1 MKSID
6 SAAVRNGQED
16 HEDVHVALPIV
27 SVRAFIEATRDS
39 GYKSTSAAIAELV
52 DNAIEAGANAISIN
66 AVETFVAGSREI
78 SISVLDNGSGMSR
91 DVLELAL
98 QFGGSTRFG
107 SRKGLG
113 RYGMGLPNGS
123 LSQARRVEVVSW
135 ERPEEVWM
143 SYLDV
148 DEIVSGEVTSIPRA
162 VKIAM
167 EVTGVEQA
175 SGTLVTLSRCDRLDF
190 KRVNRLV
197 SRLKLDLGRL
207 FRRSLGNGARISINS
222 EMLVP
227 IDPTFL
233 VQRDS
238 EQGAKPFGPPLEYS
252 VRFSDPDL
260 GEERTAMVK
269 VVFAELPLKE
279 WHGLSNEEK
288 NRRGIAKGAGVA
300 ILRGGREIDYGW
312 FFMGNKRRENYDDWW
327 RCEISFPPDLDDLF
341 GVTHTKQRIR
351 PNERLVALLSPDIER
366 IARDLNN
373 RVRKLYA
380 TIRAE
385 APRNRMLDNLSRKDV
400 LLEPPSP
407 SSRRTIQK
415 SARFRGSKAA
425 APGMSFKIEQV
436 RIDSRMFY
444 EPVRKG
450 FHLTLSLNENHPF
463 NRLVFGKP
471 ESGLQN
477 AELRRYMQTLLLAA
491 ARSES
496 TLKATHERETMRRF
510 RRSWSDSL
518 VAFLT

>member
-1 MKSID
+1 
-6 SAAVRNGQED
+6 
-16 HEDVHVALPIV
+16 
-27 SVRAFIEATRDS
+27 
-39 GYKSTSAAIAELV
+39 
-52 DNAIEAGANAISIN
+52 
-66 AVETFVAGSREI
+66 
-78 SISVLDNGSGMSR
+78 
-91 DVLELAL
+91 
-98 QFGGSTRFG
+98 
-107 SRKGLG
+107 
-113 RYGMGLPNGS
+113 
-123 LSQARRVEVVSW
+123 
-135 ERPEEVWM
+135 M

-148 DEIVSGEVTSIPRA
+148 DEIVSGEVNSIPQP
-162 VKIAM
+162 VKIAL
-167 EVTGVEQA
+167 EVTGVEQPR
-175 SGTLVTLSRCDRLDF
+175 GTLVTLSRCDRLDF
-190 KRVNRLV
+190 KRANKLV

-207 FRRSLGNGARISINS
+207 FRRSLGAGGSISING

-233 VQRDS
+233 LQRNS

-252 VRFSDPDL
+252 VRFSDFDS
-260 GEERTAMVK
+260 GEERMAVVK
-269 VVFAELPLKE
+269 VVFAELPLQA

-300 ILRGGREIDYGW
+300 ILRAGREIDYGW

-366 IARDLNN
+366 IARDLNS

-380 TIRAE
+380 TIRARE
-385 APRNRMLDNLSRKDV
+385 PRDRMLDNLSRKDV

-407 SSRRTIQK
+407 SSRRTVEK
-415 SARFRGSKAA
+415 SGGLRSPKAA
-425 APGMSFKIEQV
+425 VAGMSFKIEQV

-450 FHLTLSLNENHPF
+450 FHLTLSLNQNHPF
-463 NRLVFGKP
+463 NRLVFGKSD
-471 ESGLQN
+471 SGQQY

-496 TLKATHERETMRRF
+496 TFRATHERETMKRF